1 MVLKKYLVAFTLGVV
16 VLAGPVMA
24 VSCISRGLDAD
35 EYEIGVFPVSSVDT
49 KGSSNGPIAGTAF
62 DHGRTILLSA
72 YLNDPDDANNNKTY
86 FTNIPF
92 TYNAGISKW
101 AGGSSGT
108 PNPKYWPHKG
118 TMDFIALSKEGLAGT
133 VTATPASQ
141 IVYAMPDNSSNQ
153 DDVMMAYVSGR
164 SCSEHDLVPLSF
176 RHAQAQVSVKTKL
189 ASNAGEQNYGITVRS
204 VTLRR
209 ARYSGTVTGT
219 ATGTNGITFSWG
231 DVASGTQADVAFG
244 TSSLILS
251 STAQAYGKGI
261 LLPAQSPTGVAGTI
275 DILIE
280 YTLVVGANYPGAGD
294 SDPVITGVYTIPATS
309 WTAGNKYTYVFTLS
323 RSGLACEVNVTEWI
337 DGSTYTETI

>member
-1 MVLKKYLVAFTLGVV
+1 MVLKKYLAAFLLGVAFLTVSF
-16 VLAGPVMA
+16 MN
-24 VSCISRGLDAD
+24 VSCVTQGLDGL
-35 EYEIGVFPVSSVDT
+35 EYEIGVAPVSYVAT
-49 KGSSNGPIAGTAF
+49 KGTSNGPIVGTAF
-62 DHGRTILLSA
+62 DQGRTILLSA
-72 YLNDPDDANNNKTY
+72 FFTDSNDASHNRTY

-92 TYNAGISKW
+92 TYYTSAAKW
-101 AGGSSGT
+101 AGGTSGA
-108 PNPKYWPHKG
+108 PIPKYWPYMG
-118 TMDFIALSKEGLAGT
+118 TMDFIALSKEGLSGT
-133 VTATPASQ
+133 VTTTPASQ
-141 IVYAMPDNSSNQ
+141 IAYAMPDNSSNQ
-153 DDVMMAYVSGR
+153 DDVMMAYAGGR
-164 SCSEHDLVPLSF
+164 SCSEHDIVPLSF

-219 ATGTNGITFSWG
+219 ATGINDVTFSWS

-280 YTLVVGANYPGAGD
+280 YTLVVGANYPGTGD
-294 SDPVITGVYTIPATS
+294 SDPVISEVYTIPATS